1 MSIQSEIDR
10 IITAVGAAYDAVE
23 SKGGTA
29 PAAQTIEGL
38 AAAVGTIPTGIAP
51 QLIVTVSAG
60 ATVTATNGSKTISG
74 TADSTGVC
82 TLTVPETGTWSVSAT
97 LGGQTSDTKS
107 VSITGSY
114 AVALT
119 FFSATI
125 TVNVDSGASV
135 TLKKGG
141 TTIATKTSNGTA
153 VFTVTETGAYTVTA
167 TKNGQTT
174 SGSVNVVPGT
184 TSYSLTLSFITALNN
199 TEWSVIKS
207 VSDAGQGANY
217 WSIGDRKAVT
227 LNGTVGNLSLSNYT
241 TYAFIIGFNHNA
253 SVEGA
258 NRIHFQLAKT
268 ALSGGTDVCFCD
280 NQYGPDSGWSMPGA
294 GYFVMNASNTNS
306 GGWKSSQMRTAICG
320 TSLSSYSGTIIAVIP
335 AALRAVLKSV
345 TKYTDN
351 TANGGGST
359 ASYVTAT
366 TDYFFLLSEFEVFG
380 SISYGNTNEK
390 NKQAQYAYYSAGN
403 SKIKYKHN
411 GMTTAASWWLR
422 SSLASDPGRFVR
434 VNTSGSTSTAS
445 ANYSRGFAPGF
456 CV

>member
-1 MSIQSEIDR
+1 MAEYLTNTTDLTLVADAIR
-10 IITAVGAAYDAVE
+10 I
-23 SKGGTA
+23 KGGTTELLTYPEEFVTA
-29 PAAQTIEGL
+29 IQAIQT
-38 AAAVGTIPTGIAP
+38 GTELQI
-51 QLIVTVSAG
+51 IVTVTSG
-60 ATVTATNGSKTISG
+60 ATVTATKGSLSVSG
-74 TADSTGVC
+74 TSVNGTC
-82 TLTVPETGTWSVSAT
+82 TLIVPEAGTWSVKAT
-97 LGGQTSDTKS
+97 LSGQTSNTKN
-107 VSITGSY
+107 IMFTDSY
-114 AVALT
+114 TTSLT

-125 TVNVDSGASV
+125 TVTVESGASV

-153 VFTVTETGAYTVTA
+153 VFTVTETGTYTVEA

-174 SGSVNVVPGT
+174 SGSVNVVSST
-184 TSYSLTLSFITALNN
+184 TSYSLTLSFGISTLND
-199 TEWSVIKS
+199 TEWDIIKS

-227 LNGTVGNLSLSNYT
+227 LNGTVGKLSLSNVT

-253 SVEGA
+253 SVEGT

-268 ALSGGTDVCFCD
+268 ALSGGTDVCLCD
-280 NQYGPDSGWSMPGA
+280 SSYGSSVSTT
-294 GYFVMNASNTNS
+294 GYFSMNTSGTNS
-306 GGWKSSQMRTAICG
+306 GGWESSQMRTKICG

-335 AALRAVLKSV
+335 EALRAVLKSV

-351 TANGGGST
+351 TANGDGST

-403 SKIKYKHN
+403 SKIKYKHDGTSN
-411 GMTTAASWWLR
+411 AARWWLR
-422 SSLASDPGRFVR
+422 SP
-434 VNTSGSTSTAS
+434 TAS
-445 ANYSRGFAPGF
+445 SSNYFVLVGIYGLGSSYSAHYSYGFAPGF

>member
-10 IITAVGAAYDAVE
+10 IITAVGSAYDAVE

-29 PAAQTIEGL
+29 PAAQTIGGL
-38 AAAVGTIPTGIAP
+38 ATAVGTIPTGIAP
-51 QLIVTVSAG
+51 QLVVTVSAG

-97 LGGQTSDTKS
+97 LGGQTSDTKTVS
-107 VSITGSY
+107 VTGSY

-125 TVNVDSGASV
+125 TVNVNSGASV

-153 VFTVTETGAYTVTA
+153 VFTVTETGTYTVEA
-167 TKNGQTT
+167 TKSGQTK
-174 SGSVNVVPGT
+174 SGSVDVVSGT
-184 TSYSLTLSFITALNN
+184 TSYTLTLSFVSSTLNDN
-199 TEWSVIKS
+199 EWSVIKS
-207 VSDAGQGANY
+207 VSDAGHGANY

-227 LNGTVGNLSLSNYT
+227 LNGTVGALTLSNVT
-241 TYAFIIGFNHNA
+241 TYVFIIGFNHNS
-253 SVEGA
+253 SVEGT
-258 NRIHFQLAKT
+258 NRIHFQLGKT
-268 ALSGGTDVCFCD
+268 ALSGGTDVALCDSYYNNTGGFC
-280 NQYGPDSGWSMPGA
+280 
-294 GYFVMNASNTNS
+294 MNTSNSNS
-306 GGWKSSQMRTAICG
+306 GGWASSNMRTAICG

-351 TANGGGST
+351 TGNSSA
-359 ASYVTAT
+359 ASAVTAT
-366 TDYFFLLSEFEVFG
+366 TDYFFLLSEYEVFG
-380 SISYGNTNEK
+380 TISRGNTNESS
-390 NKQAQYAYYSAGN
+390 KQAQYSYYSAGN
-403 SKIKYKHN
+403 SKVKYNHSA
-411 GMTTAASWWLR
+411 TSTAVRWWLR
-422 SSLASDPGRFVR
+422 STRA
-434 VNTSGSTSTAS
+434 SGSTLFVLVRPDGTVNSSGAD
-445 ANYSRGFAPGF
+445 YSRGFAPGF

>member
-10 IITAVGAAYDAVE
+10 IITAVGSAYDAVE

-29 PAAQTIEGL
+29 PAAQTIGGL
-38 AAAVGTIPTGIAP
+38 ATAVGTIPTGIAP
-51 QLIVTVSAG
+51 QLVVTVSAG

-74 TADSTGVC
+74 TADRTGVC
-82 TLTVPETGTWSVSAT
+82 TLTVPETGTWSVTAT
-97 LGGQTSDTKS
+97 LNGQTSDTKT

-125 TVNVDSGASV
+125 TVNVESGATV

-153 VFTVTETGAYTVTA
+153 VFTVTETGEYTVTA
-167 TKNGQTT
+167 TKNGKTT
-174 SGSVNVVPGT
+174 SGSVNVVSST
-184 TSYSLTLSFITALNN
+184 TSYALTLSFVSSTLNN
-199 TEWSVIKS
+199 NEWSVIKS

-227 LNGTVGNLSLSNYT
+227 LNGTVGHLTLSNYT

-258 NRIHFQLAKT
+258 NRIHFQLGKT
-268 ALSGGTDVCFCD
+268 ALSGGTDVALCD
-280 NQYGPDSGWSMPGA
+280 SNYESQVSA
-294 GYFVMNASNTNS
+294 TGYFSMQSSETNS
-306 GGWKSSQMRTAICG
+306 GGWKSSQMRTKICG

-345 TKYTDN
+345 TKYTNN
-351 TANGGGST
+351 TGNSSA
-359 ASYVTAT
+359 ASAVTAT
-366 TDYFFLLSEFEVFG
+366 TDYFFLLSEYEVFG
-380 SISYGNTNEK
+380 STTYANSNEAS
-390 NKQAQYAYYSAGN
+390 KQAQYSYYSAGN
-403 SKIKYKHN
+403 SKVKYNHS
-411 GMTTAASWWLR
+411 A
-422 SSLASDPGRFVR
+422 
-434 VNTSGSTSTAS
+434 TSTVVLWWFRSPS
-445 ANYSRGFAPGF
+445 AIGSRSFVIVRNANVGADYANNSLGFAPGF

>member
-10 IITAVGAAYDAVE
+10 IITAVGSAYDAVE

-29 PAAQTIEGL
+29 PAAQTIGGL
-38 AAAVGTIPTGIAP
+38 ATAVGTIPTGIAP
-51 QLIVTVSAG
+51 QLVVTVSAG

-97 LGGQTSDTKS
+97 LGGQTSDTKT

-153 VFTVTETGAYTVTA
+153 VFTVTETGEYTVTA

-174 SGSVNVVPGT
+174 SGSVNVVSGT
-184 TSYSLTLSFITALNN
+184 TSYSLTLSFVSSTLNN
-199 TEWSVIKS
+199 NEWSVIKS
-207 VSDAGQGANY
+207 VSDAGQGENY

-227 LNGTVGNLSLSNYT
+227 LNGTVGHLSLSNYT

-253 SVEGA
+253 SVESS

-280 NQYGPDSGWSMPGA
+280 SSYNSSVSTT
-294 GYFVMNASNTNS
+294 GYFSMNSSQTNS
-306 GGWKSSQMRTAICG
+306 GGWERSQMRTKICG
-320 TSLSSYSGTIIAVIP
+320 TSLPNYSGTIIAVIP
-335 AALRAVLKSV
+335 EALRAVLKSV

-351 TANGGGST
+351 TGNSSD
-359 ASYVTAT
+359 ASAVTAT
-366 TDYFFLLSEFEVFG
+366 TDYFFLLSEYEVFG
-380 SISYGNTNEK
+380 KIFRGNPNES
-390 NKQAQYAYYSAGN
+390 NKQAQYSYYSAGN

-411 GMTTAASWWLR
+411 GTSTDAFWWLR
-422 SSLASDPGRFVR
+422 SPRANSSANFVR
-434 VNTSGSTSTAS
+434 VLNGGAV
-445 ANYSRGFAPGF
+445 ANYPADYSIGFAPGF